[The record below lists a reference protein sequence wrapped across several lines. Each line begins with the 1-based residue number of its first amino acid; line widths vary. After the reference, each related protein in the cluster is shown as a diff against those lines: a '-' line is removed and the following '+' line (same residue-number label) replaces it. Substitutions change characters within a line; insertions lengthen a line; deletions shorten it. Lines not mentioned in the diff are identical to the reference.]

1 MVNQKNVETIAS
13 VVIRFAGDSGD
24 GMQLT
29 GGRFTQ
35 ESARLGNDLVTRP
48 DFPAEI
54 RAPSGTVAG
63 VSAFQIQIGSEHVF
77 TSGDALDVLV
87 AMNPAALRANLE
99 DLKPNGMLLCNS
111 DAFTERNYQRVGYSE
126 NPVEQE
132 ELTTKYNVVS
142 APITSLTLEALK
154 ETSLS
159 KSAQDKCKN
168 FFALGLICHIYG
180 RPISETVG
188 WIERKFSKDPEV
200 AKANLLA
207 MHGGMAFAEAS
218 ELFSLTYEIPRAKLA
233 PGTYRNLTGNQ
244 GIAFGLL
251 AAAKKSGLPLYYSGY
266 PITPASDI
274 LHELSK
280 HKNFG
285 VKTLQAED
293 EIAACC
299 SAIGAAYAGHLAI
312 TASSGPGIILKQEAI
327 GLAVMTELPLVI
339 VNVQRAGP
347 STGMPTKTEQA
358 DLLEVLYGR
367 NGECPVVVL
376 AIAQPED
383 AFTTT
388 VEACRISL
396 EHMIPVFLLS
406 DGFIGNSSQPWKIP
420 SLDSIPEIT
429 APLVQEK
436 DREDFLPY
444 QRDPKTLARKW
455 AIPGTAG
462 FEHRIGG
469 IEKKDG
475 TGNISYEPDNH
486 QLMTQIRAEKITRIA
501 DSLPETVVNGDQS
514 GQLLII
520 SWGGTFGAVAGAVT
534 EARQQGIQV
543 GHVHLRYLNPLP
555 RDLEEIMSNFK
566 QILVPELNSGQLSM
580 LLRAKTLR
588 DVHSL
593 SKVQGQPF
601 KIGEITSRIQQE
613 ISRHV

>member
-1 MVNQKNVETIAS
+1 MSITKDKTTLSS

-29 GGRFTQ
+29 GSRFTQ

-63 VSAFQIQIGSEHVF
+63 VSAFQIQFGSEHIF
-77 TSGDALDVLV
+77 TSGDELDVLV
-87 AMNPAALRANLE
+87 AMNPAALRANLA
-99 DLKPNGMLLCNS
+99 DLKPNGMLICNS
-111 DAFTERNYQRVGYSE
+111 DAFTERNFQRVGYLQ
-126 NPVEQE
+126 NPIEEE
-132 ELTTKYNVVS
+132 ELKTRYNIIA
-142 APITSLTLEALK
+142 APITTLTMEALK
-154 ETSLS
+154 ETELP

-168 FFALGLICHIYG
+168 FFALGVICHIYS
-180 RPISETVG
+180 RPLSETER
-188 WIERKFSKDPEV
+188 WIEGKFSKKPEV
-200 AKANLLA
+200 ARANLLA
-207 MHGGMAFAEAS
+207 MHGGMAYAEAS
-218 ELFSLTYEIPRAKLA
+218 ELFSLTYEVPRAKLA

-244 GIAFGLL
+244 GISYGLL
-251 AAAKKSGLPLYYSGY
+251 AASQKSGLPLYYSGY

-339 VNVQRAGP
+339 INVQRAGP

-367 NGECPVVVL
+367 NGECPVAVL
-376 AIAQPED
+376 AISQPED
-383 AFTTT
+383 AFNTTI
-388 VEACRISL
+388 EACRIAI
-396 EHMIPVFLLS
+396 EHMTPVFLLS
-406 DGFIGNSSQPWKIP
+406 DGFIGNSSQPWRIP
-420 SLDSIPEIT
+420 SLSAINEIT
-429 APLVQEK
+429 PPFAQTK
-436 DREDFLPY
+436 DQKSFMPY
-444 QRDPKTLARKW
+444 QRDPETLARKW
-455 AIPGTAG
+455 AVPGRAG

-475 TGNISYEPDNH
+475 TGNISYEPANH
-486 QLMTQIRAEKITRIA
+486 QLMTDLRAEKIARIA
-501 DSLPETVVNGDQS
+501 DSLPPTKVDGDANGD
-514 GQLLII
+514 LLII
-520 SWGGTFGAVAGAVT
+520 SWGGTFGAISGAVA
-534 EARQQGIQV
+534 EARKSGAKV

-555 RDLEEIMSNFK
+555 KDLDSIMSRYT
-566 QILVPELNSGQLSM
+566 QILVPELNCGQLAM
-580 LLRAKTLR
+580 ILRARTLR
-588 DVHSL
+588 DIQSL

-601 KIGEITSRIQQE
+601 KIGEITTRIQQE
-613 ISRHV
+613 IAGHA